1 MNPAE
6 CGSQFGSGVGAS
18 GCSCV
23 IRSGSPS
30 GWPSRLCWTGN
41 GTRVAPGRT
50 MILFF
55 LLCVWAVALIAI
67 CAVCAAGGP
76 DEERDS
82 WYTDFQRQKDANR
95 RERDA
100 A

>member
-1 MNPAE
+1 
-6 CGSQFGSGVGAS
+6 
-18 GCSCV
+18 
-23 IRSGSPS
+23 
-30 GWPSRLCWTGN
+30 
-41 GTRVAPGRT
+41 

>member
-1 MNPAE
+1 
-6 CGSQFGSGVGAS
+6 
-18 GCSCV
+18 
-23 IRSGSPS
+23 
-30 GWPSRLCWTGN
+30 
-41 GTRVAPGRT
+41 

-67 CAVCAAGGP
+67 CAVCAAGGRA